1 MNYRKL
7 GNTDL
12 EVSTIC
18 LGTMTWGEQNTQED
32 GFEQMDYALE
42 QGINFFDTAEVYSI
56 PPKEETYGKTEEI
69 IGNWFKKKNNR
80 SKVILATKFGA
91 DSNARGSGLK
101 GGGKRDYIVTSVE
114 ESLTR
119 LNIDY
124 IDLYQMHFPDNET
137 PIDETLRALDDLVT
151 SGKVRYIGSSN
162 FASWEI
168 SEAAWTSITNEVS
181 NFVSLQTR
189 YSILNRDMEKE
200 IVPACEKHSISVLPF
215 FPLESGLLTGKV
227 KRDEDPPPGTRLAI
241 WGGAFRSD
249 WKFDLID
256 KIIEF
261 GKSIDRNILEISLSW
276 AANQKQIGSVLVG
289 ATKSEQLIQ
298 NIKAISWKM
307 SPEEMDSINN
317 ILNEK

>member
-1 MNYRKL
+1 MEYRNL
-7 GNTDL
+7 GNSELNVSILSLGCLNFGLFCDQETTTEIINTAIDL
-12 EVSTIC
+12 GVNCI
-18 LGTMTWGEQNTQED
+18 
-32 GFEQMDYALE
+32 
-42 QGINFFDTAEVYSI
+42 DTAALYGG
-56 PPKEETYGKTEEI
+56 PKGHCETLVGKAIE
-69 IGNWFKKKNNR
+69 GQR
-80 SKVILATKFGA
+80 DKVILATKFGA

-101 GGGKRDYIVTSVE
+101 GGGKRDYIVNSVE

-124 IDLYQMHFPDNET
+124 IDLYQMHFPDHET
-137 PIDETLRALDDLVT
+137 PIDETLRALDDLVS

-162 FASWEI
+162 FASWQI
-168 SEAAWTSITNEVS
+168 SEAAWTSITNELS
-181 NFVSLQTR
+181 HFVSLQTR

-200 IVPACEKHSISVLPF
+200 IVPACEKHNISILPF

-249 WKFDLID
+249 WKFDVME
-256 KIIEF
+256 KITEF
-261 GKSIDRNILEISLSW
+261 GQSIDRNILEMSLSW

-289 ATKSEQLIQ
+289 VTKPEQLIQ

-307 SPEEMDSINN
+307 SPEEMESINN

>member
-1 MNYRKL
+1 MEYRNL
-7 GNTDL
+7 GNSELNVSILSLGCLNFGMFCDQETTTEIINTAIDL
-12 EVSTIC
+12 EVNCI
-18 LGTMTWGEQNTQED
+18 
-32 GFEQMDYALE
+32 
-42 QGINFFDTAEVYSI
+42 DTAALYGG
-56 PPKEETYGKTEEI
+56 PKGHCETLVGKAIE
-69 IGNWFKKKNNR
+69 GQR
-80 SKVILATKFGA
+80 DKVILATKFGA

-124 IDLYQMHFPDNET
+124 IDLYQMHFPDHET

-162 FASWEI
+162 FASWQI

-200 IVPACEKHSISVLPF
+200 IVPACEKHNISILPF

-249 WKFDLID
+249 WKFDVME
-256 KIIEF
+256 KITEF
-261 GKSIDRNILEISLSW
+261 GQSIDRNILEMSLSW

-298 NIKAISWKM
+298 NINAISWKM

>member
-1 MNYRKL
+1 MEYRNL
-7 GNTDL
+7 GNSELNVSILSLGCLNFGMFCDQETTTEIINTAIDL
-12 EVSTIC
+12 GVNCI
-18 LGTMTWGEQNTQED
+18 
-32 GFEQMDYALE
+32 
-42 QGINFFDTAEVYSI
+42 DTAALYGG
-56 PPKEETYGKTEEI
+56 PKGHCETLVGKAIE
-69 IGNWFKKKNNR
+69 GQR
-80 SKVILATKFGA
+80 DKVILATKFGA

-124 IDLYQMHFPDNET
+124 IDLYQMHFPDHET

-162 FASWEI
+162 FASWQI

-200 IVPACEKHSISVLPF
+200 IVPACEKHNISILPF

-249 WKFDLID
+249 WKFDVMD

-261 GKSIDRNILEISLSW
+261 GQSIDRNILEMSLSW

-289 ATKSEQLIQ
+289 VTKPEQLIQ
-298 NIKAISWKM
+298 NINAISWKM

>member
-1 MNYRKL
+1 MEYRNL
-7 GNTDL
+7 GNSELNVSILSLGCLNFGLFCDQETTTEIINTAIDL
-12 EVSTIC
+12 GVNCI
-18 LGTMTWGEQNTQED
+18 
-32 GFEQMDYALE
+32 
-42 QGINFFDTAEVYSI
+42 DTAALYGG
-56 PPKEETYGKTEEI
+56 PKGHCETLVGKAIE
-69 IGNWFKKKNNR
+69 GQR
-80 SKVILATKFGA
+80 DKVILATKFGA

-101 GGGKRDYIVTSVE
+101 GGGKRDYIVRSVE

-124 IDLYQMHFPDNET
+124 IDLYQMHFPDHET

-162 FASWEI
+162 FASWQI
-168 SEAAWTSITNEVS
+168 SEAAWTSITNEL
-181 NFVSLQTR
+181 NHFISLQTR

-200 IVPACEKHSISVLPF
+200 IVPACEKHNISILPF

-227 KRDEDPPPGTRLAI
+227 KRDEDPPPVTRLAL
-241 WGGAFRSD
+241 WRGAFRSD
-249 WKFDLID
+249 WKFDVMD
-256 KIIEF
+256 KITEF
-261 GKSIDRNILEISLSW
+261 GQSIDRNILEMSLSW

-289 ATKSEQLIQ
+289 VTKPEQLIQ

-307 SPEEMDSINN
+307 SPEEMESINN

>member
-1 MNYRKL
+1 MEYRNL
-7 GNTDL
+7 GNSELNVSILSLGCLNFGMFCDQETTTEIINTAIDL
-12 EVSTIC
+12 GVNCI
-18 LGTMTWGEQNTQED
+18 
-32 GFEQMDYALE
+32 
-42 QGINFFDTAEVYSI
+42 DTAALYGG
-56 PPKEETYGKTEEI
+56 PKGHCETLVGKAIE
-69 IGNWFKKKNNR
+69 GQR
-80 SKVILATKFGA
+80 DKVILATKFGA

-124 IDLYQMHFPDNET
+124 IDLYQMHFPDHET

-162 FASWEI
+162 FASWQI

-200 IVPACEKHSISVLPF
+200 IVPACEKHNISILPF

-249 WKFDLID
+249 WKFDVIE
-256 KIIEF
+256 KITEF
-261 GKSIDRNILEISLSW
+261 GKSIDRNILEMSLSW

-298 NIKAISWKM
+298 NINAISWKM

>member
-1 MNYRKL
+1 MEYRNL
-7 GNTDL
+7 GNSELNVSILSLGCLNFGMFCDQETTTEIINTAIDL
-12 EVSTIC
+12 GVNCI
-18 LGTMTWGEQNTQED
+18 
-32 GFEQMDYALE
+32 
-42 QGINFFDTAEVYSI
+42 DTAALYGG
-56 PPKEETYGKTEEI
+56 PKGHCETLVGKAIE
-69 IGNWFKKKNNR
+69 GQR
-80 SKVILATKFGA
+80 DKVILATKFGA

-162 FASWEI
+162 FASWQI

-200 IVPACEKHSISVLPF
+200 IVPACEKHNISVLPF
-215 FPLESGLLTGKV
+215 FPLESGLLTGKI

-249 WKFDLID
+249 WKFDLMD

-261 GKSIDRNILEISLSW
+261 GQSIDRNILEMSLSW

-298 NIKAISWKM
+298 NINAISWKM

>member
-1 MNYRKL
+1 MEYRNL
-7 GNTDL
+7 GNSELNVSILSLGCLNFGMFCDQETTTEIINTAIDL
-12 EVSTIC
+12 GVNCI
-18 LGTMTWGEQNTQED
+18 
-32 GFEQMDYALE
+32 
-42 QGINFFDTAEVYSI
+42 DTAALYGG
-56 PPKEETYGKTEEI
+56 PKGHCETLVGKAIE
-69 IGNWFKKKNNR
+69 GQR
-80 SKVILATKFGA
+80 DKVILATKFGA

-124 IDLYQMHFPDNET
+124 IDLYQMHFPDHET

-162 FASWEI
+162 FASWQI

-200 IVPACEKHSISVLPF
+200 IVPACEKHNISILPF

-249 WKFDLID
+249 WKFDVME
-256 KIIEF
+256 KITEF
-261 GKSIDRNILEISLSW
+261 GKSIDRNILEMSLSW

-298 NIKAISWKM
+298 NINAISWKM

-317 ILNEK
+317 IINEK

>member
-1 MNYRKL
+1 MEYRNL
-7 GNTDL
+7 GNSELNVSILSLGCLNFGMFCDQETTTEIINTAIDL
-12 EVSTIC
+12 GVNCI
-18 LGTMTWGEQNTQED
+18 
-32 GFEQMDYALE
+32 
-42 QGINFFDTAEVYSI
+42 DTAALYGG
-56 PPKEETYGKTEEI
+56 PKGHCETLVGKAIE
-69 IGNWFKKKNNR
+69 GQRN
-80 SKVILATKFGA
+80 KVILATKFGA

-124 IDLYQMHFPDNET
+124 IDLYQMHFPDHET

-162 FASWEI
+162 FASWQI

-200 IVPACEKHSISVLPF
+200 IVPACEKHNISILPF

-249 WKFDLID
+249 WKFDVIE
-256 KIIEF
+256 KITEF
-261 GKSIDRNILEISLSW
+261 GKSIDRNILEMSLSW

-298 NIKAISWKM
+298 NINAISWKM

>member
-1 MNYRKL
+1 MEYRNL
-7 GNTDL
+7 GNSELNVSILSLGCLNFGMFCDQETTTEIINTAIDL
-12 EVSTIC
+12 GVNCI
-18 LGTMTWGEQNTQED
+18 
-32 GFEQMDYALE
+32 
-42 QGINFFDTAEVYSI
+42 DTAALYGG
-56 PPKEETYGKTEEI
+56 PKGHCETLVGKAIE
-69 IGNWFKKKNNR
+69 GQR
-80 SKVILATKFGA
+80 DKVILATKFGA

-124 IDLYQMHFPDNET
+124 IDLYQMHFPDHET

-162 FASWEI
+162 FASWQI

-200 IVPACEKHSISVLPF
+200 IVPACEKHNISILPF

-227 KRDEDPPPGTRLAI
+227 KRDEDPPPGTRLSI

-249 WKFDLID
+249 WKFDVME
-256 KIIEF
+256 KITEF
-261 GKSIDRNILEISLSW
+261 GQSIDRNILEMSLSW

-298 NIKAISWKM
+298 NINAISWKM

>member
-1 MNYRKL
+1 MEYRNL
-7 GNTDL
+7 GNSELNVSVLSLGCLNFGMFCDQETTTEIINTAIDL
-12 EVSTIC
+12 GVNCI
-18 LGTMTWGEQNTQED
+18 
-32 GFEQMDYALE
+32 
-42 QGINFFDTAEVYSI
+42 DTAALYGG
-56 PPKEETYGKTEEI
+56 PKGHCETLVGKAIEGQRDKI
-69 IGNWFKKKNNR
+69 
-80 SKVILATKFGA
+80 ILATKFGA

-124 IDLYQMHFPDNET
+124 IDLYQMHFPDHET

-162 FASWEI
+162 FASWQI
-168 SEAAWTSITNEVS
+168 SEAAWTSITNELS

-200 IVPACEKHSISVLPF
+200 IVPACEKHNISILPF

-249 WKFDLID
+249 WKFDVME
-256 KIIEF
+256 KITEF
-261 GKSIDRNILEISLSW
+261 GQSIDRNILEMSLSW

-298 NIKAISWKM
+298 NINAISWKM

>member
-1 MNYRKL
+1 MEYRNL
-7 GNTDL
+7 GNSELNVSILSLGCLNFGLFCDQETTTEIINTAIDL
-12 EVSTIC
+12 GVNCI
-18 LGTMTWGEQNTQED
+18 
-32 GFEQMDYALE
+32 
-42 QGINFFDTAEVYSI
+42 DTAALYGG
-56 PPKEETYGKTEEI
+56 PKGHCETLVGKAIE
-69 IGNWFKKKNNR
+69 GQR
-80 SKVILATKFGA
+80 DKVILATKFGA

-101 GGGKRDYIVTSVE
+101 GGGKKDYIVNSVE

-124 IDLYQMHFPDNET
+124 IDLYQMHFPDHET

-162 FASWEI
+162 FASWQI
-168 SEAAWTSITNEVS
+168 SEAAWTAITNEIS
-181 NFVSLQTR
+181 QFVSLQTR

-200 IVPACEKHSISVLPF
+200 IVPACEKHNISILPF

-249 WKFDLID
+249 WKFDVME
-256 KIIEF
+256 KITEF
-261 GKSIDRNILEISLSW
+261 GQSIDRNILEMSLSW

-298 NIKAISWKM
+298 NINAISWKM

>member
-1 MNYRKL
+1 MEYRNL
-7 GNTDL
+7 GNSELNVSVLSLGCLNFGMFCDQETTTEIINTAIDL
-12 EVSTIC
+12 GVNCI
-18 LGTMTWGEQNTQED
+18 
-32 GFEQMDYALE
+32 
-42 QGINFFDTAEVYSI
+42 DTAALYGG
-56 PPKEETYGKTEEI
+56 PKGHCETLVGKAIE
-69 IGNWFKKKNNR
+69 GQR
-80 SKVILATKFGA
+80 DKVILATKFGA

-124 IDLYQMHFPDNET
+124 IDLYQMHFPDHET

-162 FASWEI
+162 FASWQI

-200 IVPACEKHSISVLPF
+200 IVPACEKHNISILPF

-249 WKFDLID
+249 WKFDVME
-256 KIIEF
+256 KITEF
-261 GKSIDRNILEISLSW
+261 GQSIDRNILEMSLSW

-298 NIKAISWKM
+298 NINAISWKM

>member
-1 MNYRKL
+1 MEYRNL
-7 GNTDL
+7 GNSELNVSILSLGCLNFGMFCDQETTTEIINTAIDL
-12 EVSTIC
+12 GVNCI
-18 LGTMTWGEQNTQED
+18 
-32 GFEQMDYALE
+32 
-42 QGINFFDTAEVYSI
+42 DTAALYGG
-56 PPKEETYGKTEEI
+56 PKGHCETLVGKAIE
-69 IGNWFKKKNNR
+69 GQR
-80 SKVILATKFGA
+80 DKVILATKFGA

-124 IDLYQMHFPDNET
+124 IDLYQMHFPDHET

-162 FASWEI
+162 FASWQI

-200 IVPACEKHSISVLPF
+200 IVPACEKHNISILPF

-249 WKFDLID
+249 WKFDVME
-256 KIIEF
+256 KITEF
-261 GKSIDRNILEISLSW
+261 GQSIDRNILEMSLSW

-298 NIKAISWKM
+298 NILTIQNPLDMA
-307 SPEEMDSINN
+307 
-317 ILNEK
+317 

>member
-1 MNYRKL
+1 MEYRNL
-7 GNTDL
+7 GNSELNVSILSLGCLNFGMFCDQETTTEIINTAIDL
-12 EVSTIC
+12 GVNCI
-18 LGTMTWGEQNTQED
+18 
-32 GFEQMDYALE
+32 
-42 QGINFFDTAEVYSI
+42 DTAALYGG
-56 PPKEETYGKTEEI
+56 PKGHCETLVGKAIE
-69 IGNWFKKKNNR
+69 GQR
-80 SKVILATKFGA
+80 DKVILATKFGA

-124 IDLYQMHFPDNET
+124 IDLYQMHFPDHET

-162 FASWEI
+162 FASWQI

-200 IVPACEKHSISVLPF
+200 IVPACEKHNISILPF

-249 WKFDLID
+249 WKFDVME
-256 KIIEF
+256 KITEF
-261 GKSIDRNILEISLSW
+261 GKSIDRNILEMSLSW

-298 NIKAISWKM
+298 NINAISWKM

-317 ILNEK
+317 ILNKK

>member
-1 MNYRKL
+1 MEYRNL
-7 GNTDL
+7 GNSELNVSILSLGCLNFGMFCDQETTTEIINTAIDL
-12 EVSTIC
+12 GVNCI
-18 LGTMTWGEQNTQED
+18 
-32 GFEQMDYALE
+32 
-42 QGINFFDTAEVYSI
+42 DTAALYGG
-56 PPKEETYGKTEEI
+56 PKGHCETLVGKAI
-69 IGNWFKKKNNR
+69 VGQR
-80 SKVILATKFGA
+80 DKVILATKFGA

-124 IDLYQMHFPDNET
+124 IDLYQMHFPDHET

-162 FASWEI
+162 FASWQI

-249 WKFDLID
+249 WKFDLMD

-261 GKSIDRNILEISLSW
+261 GQSIDRNILEMSLSW

-298 NIKAISWKM
+298 NINAISWKM

>member
-1 MNYRKL
+1 MEYRNL
-7 GNTDL
+7 GNSELNVSILSLGCLNFGLFCDQETTTEIINTAIDL
-12 EVSTIC
+12 GVNCI
-18 LGTMTWGEQNTQED
+18 
-32 GFEQMDYALE
+32 
-42 QGINFFDTAEVYSI
+42 DTAALYGG
-56 PPKEETYGKTEEI
+56 PKGHCETLVGKAIE
-69 IGNWFKKKNNR
+69 GQR
-80 SKVILATKFGA
+80 DKVILATKFGA

-101 GGGKRDYIVTSVE
+101 GGGKRDYIVNSVE

-124 IDLYQMHFPDNET
+124 IDLYQMHFPDHET

-162 FASWEI
+162 FASWQI
-168 SEAAWTSITNEVS
+168 SEAAWTSITNELS
-181 NFVSLQTR
+181 HFVSLQTR

-200 IVPACEKHSISVLPF
+200 IVPACEKHNISILPF

-227 KRDEDPPPGTRLAI
+227 KRDEYPPPGTRLAL
-241 WGGAFRSD
+241 WRGAFRSD
-249 WKFDLID
+249 WKFDVMD
-256 KIIEF
+256 KITEF
-261 GKSIDRNILEISLSW
+261 GQSIDRNILEMSLSW

-289 ATKSEQLIQ
+289 VTKPEQLIQ

-307 SPEEMDSINN
+307 SPEEMESINN

>member
-1 MNYRKL
+1 MEYRNL
-7 GNTDL
+7 GNSELNVSILSLGCLNFGMFCDQETTTEIINTAIDL
-12 EVSTIC
+12 GVNCI
-18 LGTMTWGEQNTQED
+18 
-32 GFEQMDYALE
+32 
-42 QGINFFDTAEVYSI
+42 DTAALYGG
-56 PPKEETYGKTEEI
+56 PKGHCETLVGKAIE
-69 IGNWFKKKNNR
+69 GQR
-80 SKVILATKFGA
+80 DKVILATKFGA

-124 IDLYQMHFPDNET
+124 IDLYQMHFPDHET

-151 SGKVRYIGSSN
+151 SCKVRYIGSSN
-162 FASWEI
+162 FASWQI

-200 IVPACEKHSISVLPF
+200 IVPACEKHNISILPF

-249 WKFDLID
+249 WKFDVME
-256 KIIEF
+256 KITEF
-261 GKSIDRNILEISLSW
+261 GQSIDRNILEMSLSW

-298 NIKAISWKM
+298 NINAISWKM
-307 SPEEMDSINN
+307 SPEEMDSINK

>member
-1 MNYRKL
+1 MEYRNL
-7 GNTDL
+7 GNSELNVSVLSLGCLNFGMFCDQETTTEIINTAIDL
-12 EVSTIC
+12 GVNCI
-18 LGTMTWGEQNTQED
+18 
-32 GFEQMDYALE
+32 
-42 QGINFFDTAEVYSI
+42 DTAALYGG
-56 PPKEETYGKTEEI
+56 PKGHCETLVGKAIEGQRDKI
-69 IGNWFKKKNNR
+69 
-80 SKVILATKFGA
+80 ILATKFGA

-101 GGGKRDYIVTSVE
+101 GGGKRDYIVKSVE

-124 IDLYQMHFPDNET
+124 IDLYQMHFPDDET
-137 PIDETLRALDDLVT
+137 TIDETLRALDDLVS

-162 FASWEI
+162 FASWQI
-168 SEAAWTSITNEVS
+168 SEAAWTSITNELS
-181 NFVSLQTR
+181 NFVSIQTR

-200 IVPACEKHSISVLPF
+200 IVPACEKHNISILPF

-227 KRDEDPPPGTRLAI
+227 KRDEDPPPGTRLAL
-241 WGGAFRSD
+241 WRGAFRSD
-249 WKFDLID
+249 WKFDVMD

-261 GKSIDRNILEISLSW
+261 GQSIDRNILEVSLSW

-289 ATKSEQLIQ
+289 VTKTEQLKQ
-298 NIKAISWKM
+298 NIEAISWKM

>member
-1 MNYRKL
+1 MEYRNL
-7 GNTDL
+7 GNSELNVSILSLGCLNFGLFCDQETTTEIINTAIDL
-12 EVSTIC
+12 GVNCI
-18 LGTMTWGEQNTQED
+18 
-32 GFEQMDYALE
+32 
-42 QGINFFDTAEVYSI
+42 DTAALYGG
-56 PPKEETYGKTEEI
+56 PKGHCETLVGKAIE
-69 IGNWFKKKNNR
+69 GQR
-80 SKVILATKFGA
+80 DKVILATKFGA

-124 IDLYQMHFPDNET
+124 IDLYQMHFPDHET

-162 FASWEI
+162 FASWQI
-168 SEAAWTSITNEVS
+168 SEAAWTSITNELS
-181 NFVSLQTR
+181 NFVSIQTR

-200 IVPACEKHSISVLPF
+200 IVPACEKHNISILPF

-249 WKFDLID
+249 WKFDVME
-256 KIIEF
+256 KITEF
-261 GKSIDRNILEISLSW
+261 GQSIDRNILEMSLSW

-298 NIKAISWKM
+298 NINAISWKM

>member
-1 MNYRKL
+1 MEYRNL
-7 GNTDL
+7 GNSELNVSILSLGCLNFGMFCDQETTTEIINTAIDL
-12 EVSTIC
+12 GVNCI
-18 LGTMTWGEQNTQED
+18 
-32 GFEQMDYALE
+32 
-42 QGINFFDTAEVYSI
+42 DTAALYGG
-56 PPKEETYGKTEEI
+56 PKGHCETLVGKAIE
-69 IGNWFKKKNNR
+69 GQR
-80 SKVILATKFGA
+80 DKVILATKFGA

-124 IDLYQMHFPDNET
+124 IDLYQMHFPDHET

-162 FASWEI
+162 FASWQI
-168 SEAAWTSITNEVS
+168 SEAAWTSITNELS

-200 IVPACEKHSISVLPF
+200 IVPVCEKHNISILPF

-249 WKFDLID
+249 WKFDVME
-256 KIIEF
+256 KITEF
-261 GKSIDRNILEISLSW
+261 GQSIDRNILEMSLSW

-298 NIKAISWKM
+298 NINAISWKM

>member
-1 MNYRKL
+1 MEYRNL
-7 GNTDL
+7 GNSELNVSILSLGCLNFGMFCDQETTTEIINTAIDL
-12 EVSTIC
+12 GVNCI
-18 LGTMTWGEQNTQED
+18 
-32 GFEQMDYALE
+32 
-42 QGINFFDTAEVYSI
+42 DTAALYGG
-56 PPKEETYGKTEEI
+56 PKGHCETLVGKAIE
-69 IGNWFKKKNNR
+69 GQR
-80 SKVILATKFGA
+80 DKVILATKFGA

-124 IDLYQMHFPDNET
+124 IDLYQMHFPDHET

-162 FASWEI
+162 FASWQI

-189 YSILNRDMEKE
+189 YSVLNRDMEKE
-200 IVPACEKHSISVLPF
+200 IVPACEKHNISILPF

-249 WKFDLID
+249 WKFDVME
-256 KIIEF
+256 KITEF
-261 GKSIDRNILEISLSW
+261 GQSIDRNILEMSLSW

-298 NIKAISWKM
+298 NINAISWKM

>member
-1 MNYRKL
+1 MEYRNL
-7 GNTDL
+7 GNSELNVSILSLGCLNFGMFCDQETTTEIINTAIDL
-12 EVSTIC
+12 GVNCI
-18 LGTMTWGEQNTQED
+18 
-32 GFEQMDYALE
+32 
-42 QGINFFDTAEVYSI
+42 DTAALYGG
-56 PPKEETYGKTEEI
+56 PKGHCETLVGKAIE
-69 IGNWFKKKNNR
+69 GQRN
-80 SKVILATKFGA
+80 KVILATKFGA

-124 IDLYQMHFPDNET
+124 IDLYQMHFPDHET

-162 FASWEI
+162 FASWQI

-200 IVPACEKHSISVLPF
+200 IVPACEKHNISILPF

-249 WKFDLID
+249 WKFDVME
-256 KIIEF
+256 KITEF
-261 GKSIDRNILEISLSW
+261 GKSIDRNILEMSLSW

-298 NIKAISWKM
+298 NINAISWKM

>member
-1 MNYRKL
+1 MEYRNL
-7 GNTDL
+7 GNSELNVSILSLGCLNFGMFCDQETTTEIINTAIDL
-12 EVSTIC
+12 GVNCI
-18 LGTMTWGEQNTQED
+18 
-32 GFEQMDYALE
+32 
-42 QGINFFDTAEVYSI
+42 DTAALYGG
-56 PPKEETYGKTEEI
+56 PKGHCETLVGKAIE
-69 IGNWFKKKNNR
+69 GQR
-80 SKVILATKFGA
+80 DKVILATKFGA

-124 IDLYQMHFPDNET
+124 IDLYQMHFPDHET

-162 FASWEI
+162 FASWQI
-168 SEAAWTSITNEVS
+168 SEAAWTSITNELS

-200 IVPACEKHSISVLPF
+200 IVPACEKHNISILPF

-249 WKFDLID
+249 SKFDVME
-256 KIIEF
+256 KITEF
-261 GKSIDRNILEISLSW
+261 GQSIDRNILEMSLSW

-298 NIKAISWKM
+298 NINAISWKM

>member
-1 MNYRKL
+1 MEYRNL
-7 GNTDL
+7 GNSELNVSILSLGCLNFGLFCDQETTTEIINTAIDL
-12 EVSTIC
+12 GVNCI
-18 LGTMTWGEQNTQED
+18 
-32 GFEQMDYALE
+32 
-42 QGINFFDTAEVYSI
+42 DTAALYGG
-56 PPKEETYGKTEEI
+56 PKGHCETLVGKAIE
-69 IGNWFKKKNNR
+69 GQR
-80 SKVILATKFGA
+80 DKVILATKFGA

-124 IDLYQMHFPDNET
+124 IDLYQMHFPDHET

-162 FASWEI
+162 FASWQI

-200 IVPACEKHSISVLPF
+200 IVPACEKHNISILPF

-249 WKFDLID
+249 WKFDVME
-256 KIIEF
+256 KITEF
-261 GKSIDRNILEISLSW
+261 GQSIDRNILEMSLSW

-298 NIKAISWKM
+298 NINAISWKM

>member
-1 MNYRKL
+1 MEYRNL
-7 GNTDL
+7 GNSELNVSILSLGCLNFGMFCDQETTTEIINTAIDL
-12 EVSTIC
+12 GVNCI
-18 LGTMTWGEQNTQED
+18 
-32 GFEQMDYALE
+32 
-42 QGINFFDTAEVYSI
+42 DTAALYGG
-56 PPKEETYGKTEEI
+56 PKGHCETLVGKAIE
-69 IGNWFKKKNNR
+69 GQR
-80 SKVILATKFGA
+80 DKVILATKFGA

-124 IDLYQMHFPDNET
+124 IDLYQMHFPDRET

-162 FASWEI
+162 FASWQI

-200 IVPACEKHSISVLPF
+200 IVPACEKHNISILPF

-249 WKFDLID
+249 WKFDVME
-256 KIIEF
+256 KITEF
-261 GKSIDRNILEISLSW
+261 GQSIDRNILEMSLSW

-298 NIKAISWKM
+298 NINAISWKM